1 MNQNDPANDLT
12 SDGEVSAAALREK
25 LSDAFTPGYEAEF
38 APDEATTA
46 GAFVEDALS
55 EQDAAES
62 AVDLVAL
69 VAGVVVG
76 PED

>member
-1 MNQNDPANDLT
+1 MNEND
-12 SDGEVSAAALREK
+12 SADNLAPHESAISVAVLEK

-38 APDEATTA
+38 APEEATTA
-46 GAFVEDALS
+46 GAFAEDALS

-62 AVDLVAL
+62 TVDL
-69 VAGVVVG
+69 GVVVG